1 MEEIHNIIEK
11 YDESYVND
19 FLNSL
24 DDLGIYAGTFYTDV
38 ANIYDAITRIRN
50 HERNPNGFSL
60 DDAPILGLLIRI
72 WKLLKQIIR
81 FYEENNAEFIS
92 ILERPLVEA
101 AVVSSYLLQNNSD
114 VIRDYR
120 LCSYKDRLR
129 ILRNHREGSAF
140 FQTKAGNRLLRSIKA
155 KMCFEGLT
163 EDSFSVQKQNKW
175 KLQGKTFYDI
185 FDTIFD
191 KQLYAC
197 TYGMMSESIH
207 GSWNDSM
214 DYCLI
219 QNDDRTFST
228 YPFFQPADIR
238 YLSPTLVFCNDSYKR
253 WLRRIDVHEPSLFDL
268 LNWVEHFN
276 DVLFQRFDQIYDE

>member
-24 DDLGIYAGTFYTDV
+24 DDLGSYAGTFYKDV
-38 ANIYDAITRIRN
+38 AEIYDAITRIKN
-50 HERNPNGFSL
+50 PERNPNGFSL

-92 ILERPLVEA
+92 ILERPLIEA
-101 AVVSSYLLQNNSD
+101 AVVSSYLLQNNSN
-114 VIRDYR
+114 VLRDYR
-120 LCSYKDRLR
+120 LCSYKNRLR
-129 ILRNHREGSAF
+129 ILRNYRKGSAF

-155 KMCFEGLT
+155 KMRFEGLT
-163 EDSFSVQKQNKW
+163 ENSFSVQKENKW
-175 KLQGKTFYDI
+175 KLQGKTFYEI
-185 FDTIFD
+185 FDTVVD
-191 KQLYAC
+191 EQLYAS

-214 DYCLI
+214 DHCLI
-219 QNDDRTFST
+219 QNDDGTFST
-228 YPFFQPADIR
+228 YPFFQPADMR
-238 YLSPTLVFCNDSYKR
+238 YISPILIFCNDPYKR
-253 WLRRIDVHEPSLFDL
+253 WLSRIDAHDPFLFDVL
-268 LNWVEHFN
+268 DWVARFN
-276 DVLFQRFDQIYDE
+276 TILFEKFSRIYDE